1 MYIYWMPKLEHMR
14 HRPLGARTRT
24 ALVLNKVQSYMYL
37 SIYLFVFL
45 RIYKHT
51 V

>member
-1 MYIYWMPKLEHMR
+1 MYKLEHMR

-24 ALVLNKVQSYMYL
+24 ALVLNKVHSYISL
-37 SIYLFVFL
+37 SIYLFVYW
-45 RIYKHT
+45 RRYKYI